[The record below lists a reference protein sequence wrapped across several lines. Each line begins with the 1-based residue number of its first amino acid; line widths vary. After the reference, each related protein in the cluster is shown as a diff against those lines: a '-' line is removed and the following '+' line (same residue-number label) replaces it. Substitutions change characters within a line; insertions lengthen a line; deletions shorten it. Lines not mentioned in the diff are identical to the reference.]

1 MKLNL
6 SLLIINKLF
15 NSLFVGVVILGRKIY
30 VVGGLNDDGM
40 LTTMERFHMRSQ
52 KWKELP
58 GLHEP
63 RFSMGVAAWA
73 GSIFVFG
80 GRSDRQSLKSMEVYH
95 PKEDRWM
102 FALAQLNDNRS
113 EFGHVVY
120 ENKIYC
126 FGGRGV
132 NSVECYDYLNEQW
145 RIVGRVSDNTYSVNC
160 LVYPP
165 LN

>member
-1 MKLNL
+1 M
-6 SLLIINKLF
+6 
-15 NSLFVGVVILGRKIY
+15 VVLGRKIY
-30 VVGGLNDDGM
+30 VVGGLNDDGL
-40 LTTMERFHMRSQ
+40 LTTMERFHIRSQ
-52 KWKELP
+52 KWKELT
-58 GLHEP
+58 GLQEP
-63 RFSMGVAAWA
+63 RFSMGVATCA

-80 GRSDRQSLKSMEVYH
+80 GRSDRQSLKSMEVYY
-95 PKEDRWM
+95 PKEERWVSSP
-102 FALAQLNDNRS
+102 AQLNDNRS

-120 ENKIYC
+120 ESKIYC

-145 RIVGRVSDNTYSVNC
+145 RIVGRISDNTYSVNC

>member
-1 MKLNL
+1 M
-6 SLLIINKLF
+6 
-15 NSLFVGVVILGRKIY
+15 VVLGRKIY
-30 VVGGLNDDGM
+30 VVGGLNDDGL
-40 LTTMERFHMRSQ
+40 LTTMERFHLRSQ

-58 GLHEP
+58 GPQES
-63 RFSMGVAAWA
+63 RFSMGVATWA

-80 GRSDRQSLKSMEVYH
+80 GRSDCQSLKSMEVYY
-95 PKEDRWM
+95 PKEERWVS
-102 FALAQLNDNRS
+102 APAQLNDDRS

-120 ENKIYC
+120 KNKIYC

-132 NSVECYDYLNEQW
+132 NTVECYDYLNQQW

>member
-1 MKLNL
+1 M
-6 SLLIINKLF
+6 
-15 NSLFVGVVILGRKIY
+15 VALGRNIY
-30 VVGGLNDDGM
+30 VVGGLNDDGL
-40 LTTMERFHMRSQ
+40 LTTIERFHVRSQ

-63 RFSMGVAAWA
+63 RFSMGVATWA
-73 GSIFVFG
+73 GRIFVFG
-80 GRSDRQSLKSMEVYH
+80 GRSDRQSLKSMEVYD
-95 PKEDRWM
+95 PKEEKWM
-102 FALAQLNDNRS
+102 SEPAQLNDNRS

-120 ENKIYC
+120 NNKIYC

-132 NSVECYDYLNEQW
+132 NSVESYDYLNQQW
-145 RIVGRVSDNTYSVNC
+145 HIVGRVSDNTYSLNC